1 MVKDISGQELIDMYM
16 DLFGEQPMILTTVST
31 ENETYKE
38 MIGYCNLM
46 GTPLTDEIIVK
57 FFGNKYDVISQEKGN
72 FKQFKKQN

>member
-57 FFGNKYDVISQEKGN
+57 FFGNKYDVISQEKDN